1 MYLIEDVKSILW
13 GLINRLTAI
22 SFKYLIVFFLSSG
35 ALFSQGVGEVIT
47 WGGQSRGG
55 NSNTVANSLT
65 SGVTQIF
72 SNKHAFAAL
81 KSDGSVITWGDTQL
95 PVGTE
100 FTGMLSWQNM
110 FDIGV
115 SARSTSAMSILSV
128 INLGTFEVGYAYET
142 PTDNQLSAL
151 GMTTHEIVL
160 RIKLGDGDDGEKQG
174 PESTEE

>member
-1 MYLIEDVKSILW
+1 MLRKVE
-13 GLINRLTAI
+13 GLPL
-22 SFKYLIVFFLSSG
+22 
-35 ALFSQGVGEVIT
+35 
-47 WGGQSRGG
+47 
-55 NSNTVANSLT
+55 
-65 SGVTQIF
+65 
-72 SNKHAFAAL
+72 
-81 KSDGSVITWGDTQL
+81 
-95 PVGTE
+95 GTE

-160 RIKLGDGDDGEKQG
+160 RIKLGGGDDAEKQG

>member
-1 MYLIEDVKSILW
+1 MHRSTGYPFLYPSYCSIKRDQEDIVTSRDRVHAYL
-13 GLINRLTAI
+13 G
-22 SFKYLIVFFLSSG
+22 
-35 ALFSQGVGEVIT
+35 
-47 WGGQSRGG
+47 GG
-55 NSNTVANSLT
+55 NIALGSNLIAKPSLMLRKVE
-65 SGVTQIF
+65 G
-72 SNKHAFAAL
+72 
-81 KSDGSVITWGDTQL
+81 L
-95 PVGTE
+95 PLGTE

-160 RIKLGDGDDGEKQG
+160 KN
-174 PESTEE
+174 